1 MAGTIATK
9 DGRVETV
16 FDFRDALDLVEE
28 VAGYDLRHY
37 LEEDRQDFEEEI
49 REEYEY
55 GDELSSDDDNED
67 VEELEKKVS
76 HYAHILKGLAEEA
89 QEIEDEISER
99 QITTKEIGAFCKMI
113 IDKCEKEFG
122 EE

>member
-67 VEELEKKVS
+67 VEELEQKVS
-76 HYAHILKGLAEEA
+76 HYAHILKGLSEEA
-89 QEIEDEISER
+89 KEIEDGISER

>member
-67 VEELEKKVS
+67 VEELEQKVS
-76 HYAHILKGLAEEA
+76 HYAHILKGLADEA
-89 QEIEDEISER
+89 QEIEDGISER